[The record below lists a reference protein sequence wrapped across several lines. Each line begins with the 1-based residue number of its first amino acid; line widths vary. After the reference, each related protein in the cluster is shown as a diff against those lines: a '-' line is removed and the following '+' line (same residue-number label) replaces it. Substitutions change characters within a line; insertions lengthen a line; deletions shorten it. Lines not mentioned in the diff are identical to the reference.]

1 MARYEES
8 RTYSN
13 STDDCFAAIRAA
25 LPEAGFT
32 VWKTRPIAWLA
43 LGKRSTAEDTIS
55 ANMSAR
61 PGGRVTLA
69 MSGDHTSEDM
79 IQNLAQQ
86 VWAAL
91 ENKLRA

>member
-1 MARYEES
+1 VARYEAS

-13 STDDCFAAIRAA
+13 SADDCFAAIQAA
-25 LPEAGFT
+25 LPAAGFA

-43 LGKRSTAEDTIS
+43 LGKRSAAEDTIS

-69 MSGDHTSEDM
+69 MSGEHTSEEV
-79 IQNLAQQ
+79 ISSLAQQ

-91 ENKLRA
+91 EARLRA